1 MSCAPFDLRD
11 YWLEELPADERRQV
25 DEHLAACG
33 SCREELERLRATHQA
48 LLRLKDEEIPRRIA
62 FVSDK
67 VFEPSRVARWWAGLG
82 IYVPKLAVSFA
93 LVLAVFFAGAWISKP
108 SITVAE
114 GRWQLAF
121 GAGAANVQQEVAK
134 MQVQHTAD
142 MQDVRQSYELLLKE
156 MNVLYMQSAQTAGA
170 RPAAF
175 RQ

>member
-1 MSCAPFDLRD
+1 MNCAPFDLRD
-11 YWLEELPADERRQV
+11 YWLEELPAEERRQV
-25 DEHLAACG
+25 EEHLEACG
-33 SCREELERLRATHQA
+33 RCREELERLRGTQRA

-67 VFEPSRVARWWAGLG
+67 VFEPSRAARWWAALGL
-82 IYVPKLAVSFA
+82 YVPKLAASFA

-108 SITVAE
+108 SVTVAE
-114 GRWQLAF
+114 GRWQIAF
-121 GAGAANVQQEVAK
+121 GGGGGSVQQEVAK

-156 MNVLYMQSAQTAGA
+156 MNVLYMQSAQGAAGQ
-170 RPAAF
+170 PATF